1 MCGRY
6 GFFTRPWSIAKRLG
20 ASVDEA
26 LPFSPKFNIAP
37 TQPVMA
43 ITNDD
48 ARSLVELR
56 WGLVPRWAK
65 SPADVR
71 LSTFNA
77 RIETVAT
84 AQTYRDPTRE
94 RRCLI
99 LADGFYEWRRKDDG
113 SKTPLWIHRKDGE
126 PFAFAGLWD
135 VWRRGRE
142 ELASCTIITTAAN
155 DFMRETHSRMPV
167 VLDDELAREWLTPE
181 AIDPAAALAMLV
193 PSESA
198 DAWTMHPVSRRVGNV
213 RNDDPSLIEPEI
225 EPETTARGSL
235 FAP

>member
-1 MCGRY
+1 M
-6 GFFTRPWSIAKRLG
+6 AKRLG
-20 ASVDEA
+20 ASANEVLA
-26 LPFSPKFNIAP
+26 FVPRWNIAP

-65 SPADVR
+65 SPADVK

-77 RIETVAT
+77 RIETIAN
-84 AQTYRDPTRE
+84 APMYRESTRQ
-94 RRCLI
+94 RRCVI
-99 LADGFYEWRRKDDG
+99 LADGFYEWRKNADG
-113 SKTPLWIHRKDGE
+113 SKTPLWIHRNDGE

-135 VWRRGRE
+135 VWRRGRD

-167 VLDDELAREWLTPE
+167 VLDDDLAREWLTPGTIE
-181 AIDPAAALAMLV
+181 PGAALAMLV
-193 PSESA
+193 PSELA
-198 DAWTMHPVSRRVGNV
+198 GTWTMRAVSRRVGNV
-213 RNDDPSLIEPEI
+213 RNEDSGLIEP
-225 EPETTARGSL
+225 AS
-235 FAP
+235 